1 MNASVAGK
9 ERILIVDDEEPSREL
24 CRLALQQSGREL
36 VLCANAGQALEE
48 FSGGSFDL
56 VITDMVMPGLT
67 GMELL
72 ERLKAQ
78 ASDTP
83 VLLMSGKG
91 SIPLVVKAMR
101 LGAADFI
108 EKPLIDPEVLA
119 LAVRR
124 ALRARRLEEE
134 NRSLRAELQQLK
146 SQPHLV
152 GGPAL
157 SQVMRT
163 VERIAP
169 LDLTVLITGETGT
182 GKEVLARR
190 IHTLSPRSDKSFVAL
205 NCGGIPEGLLESLL
219 FGHEKGAFTGAVKR
233 TAGYFEKAHRGTLLL
248 DEIGDMPLTLQV
260 KLLRVLQERSFQRVG
275 GEVTVEVD
283 CRVIASTHRNL
294 RRMVEEGAFREDLF
308 YRLNVL
314 QLHAPPLRERRE
326 DLPQLVQHF
335 LRSVAARLG
344 KERCVL
350 SDQALECLA
359 DYSWPGNVRE
369 LENVI
374 ERAVALA
381 SGERID
387 VGDLPEEVR
396 GIKSSGISVG
406 AIVPFSQAKDDF
418 ERNYLLEILA
428 QSHGSVTKAA
438 QISGIPRQNLY
449 LKLKK
454 YSLNPGAQNPLLVK
468 GG

>member
-1 MNASVAGK
+1 VNDTAVNK

-36 VLCANAGQALEE
+36 VLCTNAGQALEQ

-56 VITDMVMPGLT
+56 VVTDMVMPGLT
-67 GMELL
+67 GLELL

-78 ASDTP
+78 ASETP
-83 VLLMSGKG
+83 VVLMSGKG
-91 SIPLVVKAMR
+91 SIPLAVKAMR
-101 LGAADFI
+101 LGASDFI

-124 ALRARRLEEE
+124 ALRSRRLEEE

-146 SQPHLV
+146 GQPHLV

-157 SQVMRT
+157 SQVLRT
-163 VERIAP
+163 VEKIAP

-190 IHTLSPRSDKSFVAL
+190 IHTLSPRSDKPFVAL

-233 TAGYFEKAHRGTLLL
+233 TVGYFEKAHRGTILL
-248 DEIGDMPLTLQV
+248 DEIGDMPLTLQI

-275 GEVTVEVD
+275 GEVTIEVD

-326 DLPQLVQHF
+326 DLAALAQHF

-350 SDQALECLA
+350 SEKAMECLA
-359 DYSWPGNVRE
+359 AYAWPGNVRE
-369 LENVI
+369 LENVV

-381 SGERID
+381 AGEQIE
-387 VGDLPEEVR
+387 VCDLPEEVR
-396 GIKSSGISVG
+396 SVKGSIVPSG
-406 AIVPFSQAKDDF
+406 AIVSYGQAKEDF
-418 ERNYLLEILA
+418 ERNYLQEILT
-428 QSHGSVTKAA
+428 QSRGSVSRAA

-454 YSLNPGAQNPLLVK
+454 YGLKHCDPQPA
-468 GG
+468 